1 MFKKDYALY
10 TTQIE
15 IVLPL
20 PCDTHK
26 IQVVNV
32 KKRNA
37 YNAFF
42 ASLFYAELF
51 ERAREGD
58 QVAFTKEIHRCEFH
72 HAVTKTFPCLNQ
84 S

>member
-32 KKRNA
+32 KKGNA

-42 ASLFYAELF
+42 ASLFYTELF
-51 ERAREGD
+51 ERDRDGD
-58 QVAFTKEIHRCEFH
+58 QWHLLKRFTAVNFIMQPIKLFH
-72 HAVTKTFPCLNQ
+72 V
-84 S
+84 